1 MSMKRDTCGYWNFNA
16 SEPTAAAR
24 ARRAFSAYL
33 HEHCTDDSDF
43 VAAEMVF
50 AELISNA
57 FRHGRAPVRIW
68 VDCDMPNC
76 ILSVQDRGPGFE
88 ARPAQL
94 PADVLSE
101 NGRGLFLVNAL
112 ARRVEIVSRP
122 HCGSVVKALL
132 PVSFA
137 A

>member
-1 MSMKRDTCGYWNFNA
+1 MKRGAHGSWKFNA
-16 SEPTAAAR
+16 SEPTAAVR
-24 ARRAFSAYL
+24 ARRDFSAYL

-57 FRHGRAPVRIW
+57 FRHGRAPVRIL
-68 VDCDMPNC
+68 VECNFRHC
-76 ILSVQDRGPGFE
+76 ILSVHDRGPGFE
-88 ARPAQL
+88 PRPPQL

-112 ARRVEIVSRP
+112 SQRVEIVSRP
-122 HCGSVVKALL
+122 NRGAVVTALL
-132 PVSFA
+132 PVCFA

>member
-1 MSMKRDTCGYWNFNA
+1 MKGAQGCWKFNA
-16 SEPTAAAR
+16 SEPTAAVR
-24 ARRAFSAYL
+24 ARRDFNAYL

-68 VDCDMPNC
+68 VECDDRRCTLN
-76 ILSVQDRGPGFE
+76 VQDRGPGFQP
-88 ARPAQL
+88 RLPQL
-94 PADVLSE
+94 PVDLLSE
-101 NGRGLFLVNAL
+101 SGRGLYLVNTL
-112 ARRVEIVSRP
+112 ARRVEVVSRP
-122 HCGSVVKALL
+122 HYGSVVKALL

>member
-1 MSMKRDTCGYWNFNA
+1 MKRGALGLWKFNA

-24 ARRAFSAYL
+24 ARRDFAAYL
-33 HEHCTDDSDF
+33 HEHCTGDSDF

-68 VDCDMPNC
+68 VECDLCSCVLN
-76 ILSVQDRGPGFE
+76 VEDQGPGFE
-88 ARPAQL
+88 VRPPQL

-112 ARRVEIVSRP
+112 AKRVEIVSRP
-122 HCGSVVKALL
+122 NFGSVVKVSL
-132 PVSFA
+132 PVCFA

>member
-1 MSMKRDTCGYWNFNA
+1 MKSGARGSWKFSA
-16 SEPTAAAR
+16 SEPTAAGR
-24 ARRAFSAYL
+24 ARRDFAAYL
-33 HEHCTDDSDF
+33 HEHCTGDSDF

-57 FRHGRAPVRIW
+57 FRHGRGPVHIW
-68 VDCDMPNC
+68 VECDLRRC

-88 ARPAQL
+88 PRAPQL

-112 ARRVEIVSRP
+112 SRQVEIVSRP
-122 HCGSVVKALL
+122 HYGSVVKALL
-132 PVSFA
+132 PVCFA